1 MVIIFWNI
9 REFGMV
15 KEWQGNVE
23 LLQKLLFLY
32 KNSLVYD
39 AGLYLVLL
47 LYYLVLVLTILI

>member
-23 LLQKLLFLY
+23 LLQKLLFIY

-39 AGLYLVLL
+39 AGFYLVLL